1 MKCAVG
7 NSFIYFCQTVTSAC
21 GGQAHTVVLTI
32 KGKVYTFGCNA
43 YGQLGTAT
51 NIKSSTPVKVFGL
64 QENVVMI
71 ASHYFHNVGFHFD
84 SVVDVPIHFI

>member
-1 MKCAVG
+1 MT
-7 NSFIYFCQTVTSAC
+7 NAC
-21 GGQAHTVVLTI
+21 GGQAHSVVLTI
-32 KGKVYTFGCNA
+32 KGKVFTFGCNA

-71 ASHYFHNVGFHFD
+71 ATNYFHNVCFHYYFLD
-84 SVVDVPIHFI
+84 NS